1 MVYVIIKFHDS
12 SLSQSEVKVGADF
25 TPSTFHPKT
34 KSKKLT
40 QIKSIETGK
49 FDQSGKIVKKT
60 AFLSS
65 NQEKNHMHPSNA
77 LLTWSIYWSS

>member
-34 KSKKLT
+34 KSKKPS
-40 QIKSIETGK
+40 QIKSIKTGK
-49 FDQSGKIVKKT
+49 FDQSGKIVEKKLYFCLQSKKKPH
-60 AFLSS
+60 ASFQCLVSM
-65 NQEKNHMHPSNA
+65 EY
-77 LLTWSIYWSS
+77 LLK

>member
-49 FDQSGKIVKKT
+49 FDQSGKIVKKNYISIVKSRKKPH
-60 AFLSS
+60 ASFQCLV
-65 NQEKNHMHPSNA
+65 NMEY
-77 LLTWSIYWSS
+77 LLK